1 MMTTATTNATKVQTT
16 QMSVQGRADVAA
28 ANALSREK
36 VAALKPEQRDD
47 HAIRLM
53 QKPPEQRTQDDN
65 AYLGAY
71 SRWIDQTKTQPG
83 VARAVAFGQFR
94 PVQVVDPNTNEV
106 HYDFSGH
113 AVQTGAASPQSM
125 NFRTATKLNAFMTSG
140 KGGQTLT
147 AYRTANDHLG
157 LLEDAMK
164 ALDNGDVQLLNKLNN
179 RFKTEFGSSA
189 PTNFET
195 VKTMLSGEL
204 ANVAKVTGAT
214 DMEIKTYQTELA
226 QAQSPE
232 QIQGVIDTNHHLMDQ
247 KAVEMMNQYE
257 SGMSGRPEFGKGA
270 TAGAPKAQS
279 TSGSPAVGTVED
291 GHRFKGGDPSKP
303 ENWEKV
309 K

>member
-1 MMTTATTNATKVQTT
+1 MT
-16 QMSVQGRADVAA
+16 VQGRKDVAD
-28 ANALSREK
+28 ANNLTKEK
-36 VAALKPEQRDD
+36 VASLKPEQRDD
-47 HAIRLM
+47 HAIRLLA
-53 QKPPEQRTQDDN
+53 KPPEQRTQDDN
-65 AYLGAY
+65 AYLAAY
-71 SRWIDQTKTQPG
+71 NRWVDQTKVAPG
-83 VARAVAFGQFR
+83 IARAAAFGQFR
-94 PVQVVDPNTNEV
+94 PVQVVDPTTNEV
-106 HYDFSGH
+106 HYEFSGQ
-113 AVQTGAASPQSM
+113 AIKSGAATPASM

-164 ALDNGDVQLLNKLNN
+164 ALDNGDVQALNKMSN

-195 VKTMLSGEL
+195 VKTMLAGEL

-214 DMEIKTYQTELA
+214 DMEIKNYQTELA

-257 SGMSGRPEFGKGA
+257 SGMQGKPDFGKGA
-270 TAGAPKAQS
+270 GSGGKTPAPAASPSGMIRARDPQGNLHEAPK
-279 TSGSPAVGTVED
+279 GTPLP
-291 GHRFKGGDPSKP
+291 KGWKA
-303 ENWEKV
+303 E
-309 K
+309 